1 MPAGRP
7 TKYKPEFCDIV
18 IECGREGMGKAEM
31 AARLEIAY
39 SNFDIWQHEH
49 PEFQD
54 AVKEAVR
61 QSQAWWER
69 QGRLATFGSIPG
81 FNATS
86 YIFQM
91 KNRFKEDWR
100 EKQDVDVTSNGAT
113 IALTSLDLKNLTDAE
128 LESMNRLMSKAQGQ
142 AQEQ

>member
-31 AARLEIAY
+31 AAELGIAY

-61 QSQAWWER
+61 QSQAWWEKK
-69 QGRLATFGSIPG
+69 GRIATFGEVPG

-128 LESMNRLMSKAQGQ
+128 LESMSKMLSKAQGPSTSK
-142 AQEQ
+142 

>member
-1 MPAGRP
+1 MEAVMPAGRP

-18 IECGREGMGKAEM
+18 IKCGREGMGKAEM
-31 AARLEIAY
+31 AAQLEIAY

-113 IALTSLDLKNLTDAE
+113 ISLTSLNLKNLTDAE
-128 LESMNRLMSKAQGQ
+128 LESMSKMLSKAQGQ
-142 AQEQ
+142 